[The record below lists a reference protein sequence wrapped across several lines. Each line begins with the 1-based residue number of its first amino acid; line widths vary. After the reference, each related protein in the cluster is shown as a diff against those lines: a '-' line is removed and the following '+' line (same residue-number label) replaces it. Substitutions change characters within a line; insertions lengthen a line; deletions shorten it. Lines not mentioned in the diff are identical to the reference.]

1 MEKKHIFFSTWPNRS
16 SYSSFGKL
24 ISIFLRHS
32 ETSLVVQLQ
41 MLFDTL
47 NKFGAIKSDSRS
59 WNPWR
64 TNPSSYVYIVLRR
77 MKLTSAPISSLPYR
91 NNCPEN
97 IRYFFWPNSDENG
110 FSSDKF
116 LRTAV
121 IGQEKCVDSNNR
133 KKPLKNQIVCVC
145 VFFCNHGNNINLLN
159 NKDFLDK
166 KSKKSRYAL
175 QTHWKYIESVWHR
188 SSIFL
193 NCFSVS
199 RSDMTKRKQKTTTN
213 GKKKLNK

>member
-1 MEKKHIFFSTWPNRS
+1 MIAILYAYLLCKLRKKWRPSYNVEKKHIFFSTWPNRS

-97 IRYFFWPNSDENG
+97 IRYFFFD
-110 FSSDKF
+110 
-116 LRTAV
+116 
-121 IGQEKCVDSNNR
+121 
-133 KKPLKNQIVCVC
+133 QIQMKM
-145 VFFCNHGNNINLLN
+145 VFHLISF
-159 NKDFLDK
+159 
-166 KSKKSRYAL
+166 
-175 QTHWKYIESVWHR
+175 
-188 SSIFL
+188 
-193 NCFSVS
+193 
-199 RSDMTKRKQKTTTN
+199 
-213 GKKKLNK
+213 